1 MEKSKRKRRLG
12 DRKDAVLLRD
22 INSMHF
28 IMPLVLPNRCDNE
41 AFISEQIDMRAVD
54 AYVEKKNLSNPEYR
68 YNMFQV
74 IVTAALKSLYL
85 RPKMNH
91 FIANGNMYERI
102 EKSAAFVVKKIFS
115 DQGDEGLAY
124 IRSEGTDTI
133 DTIHGKIFDQVSS
146 ARGDVKDATS
156 EAMDIFQKMPR
167 FVAKA
172 LVAFIRFLDRHG
184 KVPYSIISNEIFYSS
199 VVLSNLGS
207 IKLHAGYHHLTNW
220 GTCSVFV
227 VVGEKKPRP
236 FYGEDGSVTMIDSID
251 LGLTVDERIADGY
264 YFSQTIRLI
273 KKLLENPELL
283 ELPLEQEVEY

>member
-1 MEKSKRKRRLG
+1 MEKSTRKRRLG

-41 AFISEQIDMRAVD
+41 AFISEKIDMRAVD

-133 DTIHGKIFDQVSS
+133 DTIHGKIFDQVSN
-146 ARGDVKDATS
+146 ARGDVKDSTS

-227 VVGEKKPRP
+227 VIGEKKPRP

-251 LGLTVDERIADGY
+251 LGMTVDERIADGY
-264 YFSQTIRLI
+264 YFSKTIRLI